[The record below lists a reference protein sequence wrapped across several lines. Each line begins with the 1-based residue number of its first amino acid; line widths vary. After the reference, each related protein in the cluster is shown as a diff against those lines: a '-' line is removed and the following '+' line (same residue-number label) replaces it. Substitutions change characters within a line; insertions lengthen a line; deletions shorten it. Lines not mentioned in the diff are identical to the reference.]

1 LEIWAR
7 SGNFLTVKLT
17 RSKNDEIRIS
27 NDTENWRNESPD
39 DSCSEHNCSCR
50 AAQASQTDLSPKPQI
65 TVEREIESLEEAR
78 NQAVL
83 HGDVAALDRMT
94 SDDYTFITL
103 RGELR
108 TKSDILKGFA
118 SGSFHYESRQ
128 ISDLKVRVYGDTAI
142 VTGRSMQKGMENG
155 KDYSGDY
162 RFTRVYVKEK
172 GHWVT
177 VALQTTLIR
186 E

>member
-1 LEIWAR
+1 MAKSEFRMTPKIGEIKVPMILILSLIAHT
-7 SGNFLTVKLT
+7 NYAVAQTT
-17 RSKNDEIRIS
+17 RTDV
-27 NDTENWRNESPD
+27 
-39 DSCSEHNCSCR
+39 
-50 AAQASQTDLSPKPQI
+50 SQEPQT
-65 TVEREIESLEEAR
+65 TVEREILSLEEAR

-83 HGDVAALDRMT
+83 HGDVTALDRMT

-128 ISDLKVRVYGDTAI
+128 ISDFKVREYGDTAV

-162 RFTRVYVKEK
+162 RFTRVYVREK
-172 GHWVT
+172 GHWLT
-177 VALQTTLIR
+177 VALQTTLIQQ
-186 E
+186 